1 MADDSKWTETL
12 LAILDHPEKGA
23 LFLVIIAGAWRWIRE
38 LFREHKEDEHYDS
51 LLERTLKEGHEL
63 REENARLR
71 KENHDLQKEH
81 QRHDSQ

>member
-1 MADDSKWTETL
+1 MADDSKLGETL

-23 LFLVIIAGAWRWIRE
+23 LFLVIIAGAWRWLRE
-38 LFREHKEDEHYDS
+38 LFREHKDDEHYDS

-71 KENHDLQKEH
+71 KENHDLQQERNPRDP
-81 QRHDSQ
+81 Q